1 MTNEYPKQENDSTP
15 NYYGGGMPNNPAPQP
30 PAHGPYGDPYANP
43 VNPQTY
49 NPAVQYPTHNQFN
62 NPYGNQNP
70 YQQPVAYGMPPAPT
84 PTNKNALISLITSLA
99 TLFILCGVPIVG
111 TIAAI
116 VGIVFGHKALKE
128 TTNEPNSGRGMA
140 LTGVICGYVALV
152 ASLIIGALMIL
163 IIVGAALTESGTY

>member
-1 MTNEYPKQENDSTP
+1 MTNEYSKQENDSTP

-30 PAHGPYGDPYANP
+30 HGPYGDPYANP

-70 YQQPVAYGMPPAPT
+70 YQQPVGYGMPPVPT
-84 PTNKNALISLITSLA
+84 PTNKNALISLIVSLV
-99 TLFILCGVPIVG
+99 TLFILCGIPVVG
-111 TIAAI
+111 TITAI

-128 TTNEPNSGRGMA
+128 IPDEPNSGRGMA
-140 LTGVICGYVALV
+140 LTGVICGYVSLA
-152 ASLIIGALMIL
+152 ASLVIGGLVIL
-163 IIVGAALTESGTY
+163 FILAAAVSGSSTY